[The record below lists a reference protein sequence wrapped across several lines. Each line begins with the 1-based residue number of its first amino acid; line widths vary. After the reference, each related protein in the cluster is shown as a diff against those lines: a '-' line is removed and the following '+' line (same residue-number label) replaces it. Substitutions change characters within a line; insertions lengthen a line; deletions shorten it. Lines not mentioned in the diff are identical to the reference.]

1 MLLDGK
7 KNYPVVNPTTG
18 KTITDIDLIQGG
30 VLWEEKSAV
39 FAGDIQAWVNR
50 HIKQK
55 FESYMEARKLL
66 PGYENAPIGFKFTAG
81 KPVDA
86 AFEAAIVKEI
96 DLLRQANP
104 GVQIRLEW

>member
-1 MLLDGK
+1 
-7 KNYPVVNPTTG
+7 
-18 KTITDIDLIQGG
+18 
-30 VLWEEKSAV
+30 
-39 FAGDIQAWVNR
+39 
-50 HIKQK
+50 
-55 FESYMEARKLL
+55 MEARKLL